1 MVGEALA
8 YNTDLRFA
16 IARVDEARAA
26 LGISRA
32 DQFPGVSA
40 NASASRNRA
49 SQQSV
54 LPIPSG
60 VDPEYSNYRA
70 TLNASYEI
78 DFWGKYRRATEA
90 ARAELLARTVQSRGG
105 EAHADHRRRP
115 RLLQPSRARCAGGRD
130 STHDLHAAGLDRA
143 AAHAL

>member
-1 MVGEALA
+1 MVEDELA

-32 DQFPGVSA
+32 DQVPGVSA

-49 SQQSV
+49 SQDSV
-54 LPIPSG
+54 LSIPPRF
-60 VDPEYSNYRA
+60 DPEFGDYRA

-78 DFWGKYRRATEA
+78 DFWGQYRRATEA
-90 ARAELLARTVQSRGG
+90 ARAQLLA
-105 EAHADHRRRP
+105 
-115 RLLQPSRARCAGGRD
+115 AR
-130 STHDLHAAGLDRA
+130 STRV
-143 AAHAL
+143 